1 MLVKPGS
8 VSLSQLVSKGFLLCV
23 ADRGRAFV
31 GAQAGCAVRSKL
43 LFDWGVRVR
52 VLARLNPSALVKNIV
67 IVEGDN
73 EKI

>member
-1 MLVKPGS
+1 
-8 VSLSQLVSKGFLLCV
+8 V
-23 ADRGRAFV
+23 ADRGRAFA
-31 GAQAGCAVRSKL
+31 GAQAGCAVRSEL
-43 LFDWGVRVR
+43 LFDWGARVR